1 MLVDNLAENSLR
13 GSSQSL
19 IGFYGLFF
27 FFALPMHFVP
37 KDALQQKENEQRD
50 LRISTKQSRTV
61 FFPLNVTK
69 SKILVNVDVYFVFS

>member
-1 MLVDNLAENSLR
+1 
-13 GSSQSL
+13 
-19 IGFYGLFF
+19 
-27 FFALPMHFVP
+27 MHFVP

-69 SKILVNVDVYFVFS
+69 SKILVNVDVYFVFFLIT